1 MLTFESLHENFTF
14 LVLEVQGQL
23 DATLNFLA
31 RPTLVQKQQISLQ
44 LDRIANMQTVVE
56 TKCYSKIAASPTLP
70 QSQVNKLRAMQSIA
84 VHLTMISE
92 FFVNITRQTRYLT
105 KHSKLDPV
113 EYFPFFDEIKEA
125 LELILPTLEGGDL
138 SNALA
143 ICRSEHTL
151 DDKYNAV
158 FSHLIAKLDAE
169 NNAAGHITVLFIYR
183 YLERIGDSLQRIGEA
198 LIFATVGNTL
208 KISQFDSLQQ
218 TLSKSGFTGSMS
230 EVDYKAILGSR
241 SGCRIGV
248 VETLQQAHGTSQQ
261 GSIYKEGS
269 LNKIRREKNNLK
281 EWQQL
286 FPTLVPNIYGYH
298 EGQDT
303 AAVLIE
309 LLQGVTLDEII
320 LQASEAI
327 VDNALQ
333 DLKSTVRDV
342 WETTKKDSPIPTN
355 YIQQLFKRLSPVMQV
370 HPNSVRSSLSIGSI
384 EADSTFEL
392 LEKCS
397 VLENELSAPFSVLTH
412 GDLNMNN
419 IVYNHQLQPIR
430 FIDLYRSRNFDYV
443 QDTSVFLVSVFR
455 LPVFDPVLRDRL
467 DDVTNQ
473 FYSFARSFASDHFD
487 HTFDSRLAFALA
499 RSFYTST
506 RFELNQDFAKRM
518 YLRAHFLMENLLEHK
533 GSNWEDFTLPEEI
546 LFY

>member
-1 MLTFESLHENFTF
+1 MLTFEALHENFTF

-23 DATLNFLA
+23 DTTLKFLM
-31 RPTLVQKQQISLQ
+31 RPTVALKQQVSLQ
-44 LDRIANMQTVVE
+44 LDRIANIQTIVE
-56 TKCYSKIAASPTLP
+56 TKCYSKITASPTLP
-70 QSQVNKLRAMQSIA
+70 QTQINKLRAMQAMA

-105 KHSKLDPV
+105 KHSKFDPV
-113 EYFPFFDEIKEA
+113 DYLPFFNEIKDA

-143 ICRSEHTL
+143 ICRSEHAL
-151 DDKYNAV
+151 DEKYNAI

-169 NNAAGHITVLFIYR
+169 KNASGHITVLFIYR

-208 KISQFDSLQQ
+208 KVSQFDSLQQ
-218 TLSKSGFTGSMS
+218 TLSKSGFTGSMD

-248 VETLQQAHGTSQQ
+248 VETLQHPHQTSQQ
-261 GSIYKEGS
+261 SSIYKEGS
-269 LNKIRREKNNLK
+269 LIKIRREKTNL
-281 EWQQL
+281 EQWQQL
-286 FPTLVPNIYGYH
+286 FPKLVPSVYGYH
-298 EGQDT
+298 ERQDT

-309 LLQGVTLDEII
+309 LLKGVTLDEII
-320 LQASEAI
+320 LQASKA
-327 VDNALQ
+327 VADNALQ
-333 DLKSTVRDV
+333 DLQKTMRDV
-342 WETTKKDSPIPTN
+342 WETTKKNTPVPTN
-355 YIQQLFKRLSPVMQV
+355 YIQQLFKRVSPVMQV
-370 HPNSVRSSLSIGSI
+370 HPDSVRSSLSIGSI
-384 EADSTFEL
+384 EADSTFQL

-397 VLENELSAPFSVLTH
+397 ALENELSAPFSVLTH

-430 FIDLYRSRNFDYV
+430 FIDLHRSRNFDYV

-455 LPVFDPVLRDRL
+455 LPVFDPELRNRL
-467 DDVTNQ
+467 DNATSQ
-473 FYSFARSFASDHFD
+473 FYSFARSFASEHLDY
-487 HTFDSRLAFALA
+487 TFDSRLAFALT

-518 YLRAHFLMENLLEHK
+518 YLRAHFLMEKLLEHK
-533 GSNWEDFTLPEEI
+533 TGSWEDFTFPEEI